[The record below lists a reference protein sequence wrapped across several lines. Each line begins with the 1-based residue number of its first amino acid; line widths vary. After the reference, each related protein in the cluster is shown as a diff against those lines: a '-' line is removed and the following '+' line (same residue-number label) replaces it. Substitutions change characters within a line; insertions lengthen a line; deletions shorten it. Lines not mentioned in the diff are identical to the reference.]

1 MSSKC
6 PVPHD
11 QRANHPMLASFRHAE
26 EQEAHAAP
34 SPAPTL
40 LPAAAEGVLTS
51 PPDGASN
58 ADGGT
63 RPSTCPVPH
72 EQRATHP
79 LFRPATNNANIK
91 EKHPT
96 AAAAAAAATAEAAGT
111 ESGGGR
117 SSGGDTAAGV
127 ALDPSTSANMMH
139 APNQRPA
146 PGQKW
151 LLPTERQ
158 RSSIPRGDFVP
169 GHQEDKTA
177 QELAKSGGKTGDGGE
192 GGEDKKNWVYP
203 SEQMFFNAMNRKGW
217 GPKEEDMPVVIKIHN
232 AVNERT
238 WMEVMKWEAMHAE
251 CNEPK
256 LFKFMGRPKDL
267 SPKARVN
274 ELMGYKKPFD
284 RHDWVVDRCGQH
296 VRYII
301 DFYEGNVDRT
311 RDGRQGFF
319 LDTRPALDSPGAFVD
334 RLKMWWHK
342 L

>member
-1 MSSKC
+1 MERHSMSKC

-11 QRANHPMLASFRHAE
+11 QRENHPMLASFRGG
-26 EQEAHAAP
+26 EQRGDEPNAAP
-34 SPAPTL
+34 SSADST
-40 LPAAAEGVLTS
+40 VRS
-51 PPDGASN
+51 PPGGKPPGGNSSAPGEEPLKAGKAAISGGN
-58 ADGGT
+58 DGGA
-63 RPSTCPVPH
+63 RPSMCPVPH

-79 LFRPATNNANIK
+79 LFRPAAIGS
-91 EKHPT
+91 T
-96 AAAAAAAATAEAAGT
+96 ADGAGDA
-111 ESGGGR
+111 GGG
-117 SSGGDTAAGV
+117 GGSVGAFADV
-127 ALDPSTSANMMH
+127 KPLDPSTSANMMH

-151 LLPTERQ
+151 ALPTERQ

-177 QELAKSGGKTGDGGE
+177 QELAKGGGGGE
-192 GGEDKKNWVYP
+192 NGEDKRNWVYP

-217 GPKEEDMPVVIKIHN
+217 GPNEEDMPVVIKIHN

-238 WMEVMKWEAMHAE
+238 WMEVLKWEAMHSE
-251 CNEPK
+251 CKEPK
-256 LFKFMGRPKDL
+256 LYKFMGRPKDL

-274 ELMGYKKPFD
+274 QMMGYKKPFD
-284 RHDWVVDRCGQH
+284 RHDWVVDRCGEH

-319 LDTRPALDSPGAFVD
+319 LDTRPALDSPGALVD

>member
-1 MSSKC
+1 
-6 PVPHD
+6 
-11 QRANHPMLASFRHAE
+11 
-26 EQEAHAAP
+26 
-34 SPAPTL
+34 
-40 LPAAAEGVLTS
+40 
-51 PPDGASN
+51 
-58 ADGGT
+58 
-63 RPSTCPVPH
+63 
-72 EQRATHP
+72 
-79 LFRPATNNANIK
+79 
-91 EKHPT
+91 
-96 AAAAAAAATAEAAGT
+96 
-111 ESGGGR
+111 
-117 SSGGDTAAGV
+117 
-127 ALDPSTSANMMH
+127 
-139 APNQRPA
+139 
-146 PGQKW
+146 
-151 LLPTERQ
+151 
-158 RSSIPRGDFVP
+158 
-169 GHQEDKTA
+169 
-177 QELAKSGGKTGDGGE
+177 
-192 GGEDKKNWVYP
+192 
-203 SEQMFFNAMNRKGW
+203 
-217 GPKEEDMPVVIKIHN
+217 MPVVIKIHN